1 MEEDGSKATAP
12 SRIITPKDAHAP
24 PSAPEQDLLI
34 WTRSDGSELDLPL
47 DPKSGGSL
55 GVSWPPVALA
65 KVTQLCAWWS
75 LRLHQGQLCE
85 GGGTRELK
93 HTGLGRPQGS

>member
-12 SRIITPKDAHAP
+12 SRTITPKDAHAP

-47 DPKSGGSL
+47 DPKSGG
-55 GVSWPPVALA
+55 
-65 KVTQLCAWWS
+65 
-75 LRLHQGQLCE
+75 
-85 GGGTRELK
+85 GGGAW
-93 HTGLGRPQGS
+93 G